1 MRLSFGQE
9 FKQEQRTVLTQ
20 RMIQS
25 MEILQL
31 PLQQLEERIEQEMEQ
46 NPVLEMQEDEPG
58 ESDSADSF
66 DEQSAEDDA
75 AASRFERED
84 ELPQGEST
92 DMHEEFQ
99 IADDFASTYTDT
111 IDERPAR
118 SQNWLEQQ
126 SDLRHDAMANL
137 PMPTVTLQ
145 DYLTEQLSW
154 FDISPEL
161 REMTERIISSLDG
174 NGWLPTSINDILGM
188 KATAEEREQAKQ
200 GWQLVRKLDPPGVG
214 ARNLKDCLMLQLN
227 VDMPLFDI
235 MRAIIADHLEDVVK
249 NRLPLISK
257 TTGFSVA
264 DIHEAIAAIQRLNPR
279 PGAAFNEQTA
289 AYVVPDVFVDKDDEG
304 RYAVWLDEGRTPRL
318 HISGY
323 YRDLMKHRDTT
334 KETRDYIKQK
344 VGSAQWLIDSIQ
356 QRRMTLTR
364 VSQAIVEHQTD
375 FLEYGPASIK
385 PLKMQQIADKVGVHV
400 TTVSRAVDDKW
411 IQTPQGIF
419 PLKRF
424 FSGAVAASEEG
435 EEEVAQDAVRI
446 KLQEIID
453 REDKSKPLNDEEL
466 MKALQNEGISV
477 ARRTIVKYRQAMNI
491 PNSRE
496 RRVWT

>member
-9 FKQEQRTVLTQ
+9 FKQEQRTILTQ

-46 NPVLEMQEDEPG
+46 NPVLEMHEDEP
-58 ESDSADSF
+58 
-66 DEQSAEDDA
+66 DESAEAFEGQAEEDF
-75 AASRFERED
+75 ASRFERED

-99 IADDFASTYTDT
+99 IADEFASTYTDT

-126 SDLRHDAMANL
+126 ADLHHDAMANL
-137 PMPTVTLQ
+137 QMHSITLQ

-161 REMTERIISSLDG
+161 REMTVRIISNLDG
-174 NGWLPTSINDILGM
+174 NGYLQTGINDILGM
-188 KATAEEREQAKQ
+188 KATAEEREMAKQ
-200 GWQLVRKLDPPGVG
+200 SWQLVRKLDPSGVG
-214 ARNLKDCLMLQLN
+214 ARNLKDCLMLQLRPE
-227 VDMPLFDI
+227 MPYFDV
-235 MRAIIADHLEDVVK
+235 MRAIIADHLSDLEK
-249 NRLPLISK
+249 NRLPLIAK
-257 TTGFSVA
+257 KTGFSFA
-264 DIHEAIAAIQRLNPR
+264 DIQSAIEEIRHLNPR

-289 AYVVPDVFVDKDDEG
+289 AYIVPDVFVDKDDDG
-304 RYAVWLDEGRTPRL
+304 CYYVRLDEGRTPRL

-323 YRDLMKHRDTT
+323 YRDLMKHRDTS

-356 QRRMTLTR
+356 QRRQTLTR
-364 VSQAIVEHQTD
+364 VSQAIVDHQTE

-424 FSGAVAASEEG
+424 FSGAIAASEEG
-435 EEEVAQDAVRI
+435 EEEVAQDTVRI

-453 REDKSKPLNDEEL
+453 REDKSKPLNDEEI
-466 MKALQNEGISV
+466 MKALQGEGISV
-477 ARRTIVKYRQAMNI
+477 ARRTVVKYRQLMNI

-496 RRVWT
+496 RRVWS

>member
-9 FKQEQRTVLTQ
+9 LKQEQRTILTQ

-46 NPVLEMQEDEPG
+46 NPVLEMREDEPEDSTETFDAEIDG
-58 ESDSADSF
+58 EETSTN
-66 DEQSAEDDA
+66 
-75 AASRFERED
+75 FERED
-84 ELPQGEST
+84 ELPEGDSA
-92 DMHEEFQ
+92 DMREEFQ
-99 IADDFASTYTDT
+99 IADEFASTYTDT

-126 SDLRHDAMANL
+126 ADLRHDAMANL
-137 PMPTVTLQ
+137 PMPTETLQ
-145 DYLTEQLSW
+145 DYLTEQLTW
-154 FDISPEL
+154 FDISSEL
-161 REMTERIISSLDG
+161 REMTVRIISNLDG
-174 NGWLPTSINDILGM
+174 NGYLQTSINDILGM
-188 KATAEEREQAKQ
+188 KATDDDRELAKQ

-214 ARNLKDCLMLQLN
+214 ARNLKDCLMLQLRA
-227 VDMPLFDI
+227 DMPRFDV
-235 MRAIIADHLEDVVK
+235 MRAIVADHLEDVEK

-257 TTGFSVA
+257 KTGFSIS
-264 DIHEAIAAIQRLNPR
+264 DIQEAIEEIRHLNPR
-279 PGAAFNEQTA
+279 PGAVFNDQGA
-289 AYVVPDVFVDKDDEG
+289 AYVVPDVFVDKDEEG
-304 RYAVWLDEGRTPRL
+304 RYMVRLDEGRTPRL

-323 YRDLMKHRDTT
+323 YRDLMKHHDTS

-364 VSQAIVEHQTD
+364 VSQAIVDHQTD

-424 FSGAVAASEEG
+424 FSSSVAASDG
-435 EEEVAQDAVRI
+435 EEDVAQDAVRI

-466 MKALQNEGISV
+466 MKALQTEGISV
-477 ARRTIVKYRQAMNI
+477 ARRTVVKYRQLMNI

-496 RRVWT
+496 RRVWS

>member
-9 FKQEQRTVLTQ
+9 FKQEQRTILTQ

-46 NPVLEMQEDEPG
+46 NPVLEMHEDEPD
-58 ESDSADSF
+58 ESSDSYDTQADE
-66 DEQSAEDDA
+66 DAE
-75 AASRFERED
+75 SRFERED
-84 ELPQGEST
+84 ELPQGDST
-92 DMHEEFQ
+92 DGHEDFQ
-99 IADDFASTYTDT
+99 IADDFASAYSDT
-111 IDERPAR
+111 INEQPAR

-126 SDLRHDAMANL
+126 ADLHHDAMANL
-137 PMPTVTLQ
+137 QMHAMTLQ

-154 FDISPEL
+154 FDVSPEL
-161 REMTERIISSLDG
+161 REMTERIISNLDG
-174 NGWLPTSINDILGM
+174 NGYLLTGINDILGM
-188 KATAEEREQAKQ
+188 KATADDRELAKQ
-200 GWQLVRKLDPPGVG
+200 SWQLVRKLDPPGVG
-214 ARNLKDCLMLQLN
+214 ARNLKDCLMLQLRHE
-227 VDMPLFDI
+227 MPYFDV
-235 MRAIIADHLEDVVK
+235 MRTVIADHLEDVEK
-249 NRLPLISK
+249 NRLPQIAK
-257 TTGFSVA
+257 KTGFSIA
-264 DIHEAIAAIQRLNPR
+264 DIREAIAEIRRLNPR

-289 AYVVPDVFVDKDDEG
+289 AYVVPDVFVDKDDDG
-304 RYAVWLDEGRTPRL
+304 CYVVRLDEGRTPRL
-318 HISGY
+318 HISNY

-356 QRRMTLTR
+356 QRRTTLTR
-364 VSQAIVEHQTD
+364 VSQAIVDHQTE

-424 FSGAVAASEEG
+424 FSSSVAASDG
-435 EEEVAQDAVRI
+435 EEEVAQDAVRL

-466 MKALQNEGISV
+466 MKALQAEGVSV
-477 ARRTIVKYRQAMNI
+477 ARRTVVKYRQLMNI

-496 RRVWT
+496 RRVWS